1 MMNFLPLFRSQV
13 LLMSAWSLALAMD
26 LPKVIL
32 DQQKDTYNP
41 HEYFLSLEHL
51 LSEHANTMATTE
63 SSIAILSHR
72 IQTDIDC
79 IFYDYRYELVALV
92 HPMVHAAIKLTLK
105 EHLVTVFGQACVDH
119 DIDPSST
126 IRSNQLE
133 ALKVSIK
140 DSYRTASN
148 LALST
153 LKKYYPTFAW
163 PA

>member
-1 MMNFLPLFRSQV
+1 MIVHILMLLFVTNFYELFPAIS
-13 LLMSAWSLALAMD
+13 
-26 LPKVIL
+26 LPKEIMN
-32 DQQKDTYNP
+32 QKKETYNP

-51 LSEHANTMATTE
+51 LSQHADTIASTE

-79 IFYDYRYELVALV
+79 IFFEYRDELVTLI
-92 HPMVHAAIKLTLK
+92 HPMVHAAIKIVLK
-105 EHLVTVFGQACVDH
+105 EHLVTIFCQACVDH
-119 DIDPSST
+119 EIDPNSN
-126 IRSNQLE
+126 IRPNQLG

>member
-1 MMNFLPLFRSQV
+1 MNFLTLLRAIV
-13 LLMSAWSLALAMD
+13 VLMSSWAFTPAMNV
-26 LPKVIL
+26 PKAIL
-32 DQQKDTYNP
+32 NQQKDTYNP

-51 LSEHANTMATTE
+51 LSQHADTMASTE

-79 IFYDYRYELVALV
+79 IFFEYRDELVTLI
-92 HPMVHAAIKLTLK
+92 HPMVHAAIKLILK
-105 EHLVTVFGQACVDH
+105 EHLVTIFCQACVDH
-119 DIDPSST
+119 DIDTNSN

-140 DSYRTASN
+140 DSYCTASN